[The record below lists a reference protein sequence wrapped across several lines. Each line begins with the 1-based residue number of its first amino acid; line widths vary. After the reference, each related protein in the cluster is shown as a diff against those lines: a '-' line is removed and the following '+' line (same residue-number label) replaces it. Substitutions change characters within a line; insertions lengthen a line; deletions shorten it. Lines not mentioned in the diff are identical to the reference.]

1 MRHTDAGGDEVSI
14 SQTVTMICANVP
26 LSPATPTLLLKTL
39 DLLLL
44 EWEPP
49 AEDGG
54 SPILGYSVHM
64 RQTGVGAEYTMIYN
78 GT

>member
-1 MRHTDAGGDEVSI
+1 
-14 SQTVTMICANVP
+14 MICANVP

-49 AEDGG
+49 TDDGG

-64 RQTGVGAEYTMIYN
+64 RQSGVGAEYTMIYN